1 MSAVAQSQSSENIL
15 ALKIE
20 STTDTAP
27 VPPLRS
33 PKRSPARARVGSPLS
48 EVPTNDSRRNSPST
62 ADHQRYLQQQQ
73 QQQRKFDQEAQQS
86 STERL
91 DPKSAEPEINIQLSP
106 TTHSVMSFWHDKER
120 ETSKHASRS
129 RSPAM
134 DESPIINSRVRN
146 SIFHQQ
152 TGSFQRQLPPSPV
165 LHSSKANYAESF
177 EAEREEEPA
186 SPAAEMSV
194 RPHHVTLEKRSSLLS
209 SSGSIRSKKVTFEM
223 APPQV
228 LEFEST
234 QDPALM
240 PDATS
245 EDSDEDEVSENPG
258 ELEGPKYVIAKPA
271 SPLMKFESAF
281 SSGVYLHRTPSGSRS
296 LPRPSVHAFIAKG
309 RPLPA
314 VPTKQSNPSD
324 THQHVSSEPT
334 DMCQSATSLA
344 RQDSL
349 MSRVSETSSYD
360 AMDLVD
366 SYTFEDVNIDNEQ
379 VLDAFQCDSE
389 CAAEYIEQSL
399 NDDNTVAQ
407 SSVGTLPTSEV
418 KKEMDTDTDVD
429 SKYENNQQTKAN
441 TSVSDH
447 SPEMSSLWDGETPAS
462 STQDVSDDVAE
473 RVSSGYA
480 SIELP
485 HSYVQEVQSQGR
497 HPEVLSSTGMPL
509 SSTHIRTDSTTSFKL
524 ELSFE
529 EAENDFG
536 SGLNDYLNSSSFL
549 ANGWM
554 DDIDD
559 NSATFIDDNSAT
571 VGQQR
576 QHHVPAQDQT
586 IKSSS
591 GAKTRPSLTPAD
603 VAHMAT
609 TRRKVS
615 GERAEHKFLN
625 LPAIVEDLPKPRG
638 QNPLLLDLDMDDFS
652 FDSLSKEFDRVME
665 VQRRGYMMRQ
675 NTKIVYACADLDFN
689 DTSAKTYQP
698 WIGPRLPS
706 KDQTSPAKVTAESN
720 SMLLPEKER
729 ERKDVNKRKSSTIL
743 DDRKFDL
750 VKPSKQSCETQPT
763 LPLASSNGQRDPV
776 PVVAKP
782 TSSEVDD
789 TIDPAD
795 RGRLFVKVLALK
807 DLKLPL
813 NDDSSAYFTLTL
825 DNGIHCVTT
834 AYMNLTRKAPIYQEF
849 ELIVGS
855 DLEFIL
861 TLKAKVSRP
870 ATPVSRSPSPKKKES
885 RFAIDKLF
893 SSPKRRT
900 QVESVSQHSPRA
912 LDNILG
918 SDGSFAR
925 SYVSFSQIEREIYLT
940 SKILEVPCYNEW
952 ATEID
957 ASRSRKV
964 QRMPTAPY
972 PIGKIVLQLLY
983 YPKTH
988 RNQEIPRSLNACL
1001 RELKSVGN

>member
-1 MSAVAQSQSSENIL
+1 MSVVAPSKSSDSIL
-15 ALKIE
+15 SLKRD
-20 STTDTAP
+20 STDTAP

-48 EVPTNDSRRNSPST
+48 EVPSNDSRRNSPST
-62 ADHQRYLQQQQ
+62 ADHHRYLQQQQ
-73 QQQRKFDQEAQQS
+73 QQQQQQRQQDFDKEAQKS
-86 STERL
+86 SIERSVS
-91 DPKSAEPEINIQLSP
+91 KSLEPETNIELSP
-106 TTHSVMSFWHDKER
+106 RTTHSVMSFWQDKER
-120 ETSKHASRS
+120 ENSEHATRS
-129 RSPAM
+129 RSPAI
-134 DESPIINSRVRN
+134 DGSPIINSRVRN

-165 LHSSKANYAESF
+165 LHSSKPNYAESF
-177 EAEREEEPA
+177 EVEREEEPA
-186 SPAAEMSV
+186 TFATEMSA

-234 QDPALM
+234 QDPANT

-245 EDSDEDEVSENPG
+245 EDSDEDEVSESPH
-258 ELEGPKYVIAKPA
+258 ELEGPNYVITKPA

-296 LPRPSVHAFIAKG
+296 LPKPSVHAFIAKG

-314 VPTKQSNPSD
+314 VPTKQANPSD
-324 THQHVSSEPT
+324 PHQHSSEPAEIR
-334 DMCQSATSLA
+334 QSATSLV

-349 MSRVSETSSYD
+349 MSRASETSSYD

-389 CAAEYIEQSL
+389 CDTEYIEKSL
-399 NDDNTVAQ
+399 NDDNAVAQ
-407 SSVGTLPTSEV
+407 SSIGTLLTSEA
-418 KKEMDTDTDVD
+418 KQEEDTDTHVD
-429 SKYENNQQTKAN
+429 TNHDSNQQIKAN

-447 SPEMSSLWDGETPAS
+447 SPEMSYLWDGETPAS
-462 STQDVSDDVAE
+462 STQDVSDDVDGRA
-473 RVSSGYA
+473 SSGYA
-480 SIELP
+480 FIE
-485 HSYVQEVQSQGR
+485 
-497 HPEVLSSTGMPL
+497 HPEVLSATSVQNN
-509 SSTHIRTDSTTSFKL
+509 STHIRTDSTTSFKL

-549 ANGWM
+549 ANRWM
-554 DDIDD
+554 GDIDD
-559 NSATFIDDNSAT
+559 DPAT
-571 VGQQR
+571 VRQQR
-576 QHHVPAQDQT
+576 QHHVPTQDQT

-603 VAHMAT
+603 VTHMAT

-615 GERAEHKFLN
+615 GERAEHKFLDF
-625 LPAIVEDLPKPRG
+625 PAIEEDLPKPRG
-638 QNPLLLDLDMDDFS
+638 QKPILLDLDMDDFS
-652 FDSLSKEFDRVME
+652 FDSLNKEFDRVME

-675 NTKIVYACADLDFN
+675 NTKIVYASADHDFN
-689 DTSAKTYQP
+689 DASPKAYQP
-698 WIGPRLPS
+698 WIGPRSPS
-706 KDQTSPAKVTAESN
+706 KDQTSPAKVSAESN
-720 SMLLPEKER
+720 SMLLPETER
-729 ERKDVNKRKSSTIL
+729 ERKDGNERKSSTIL
-743 DDRKFDL
+743 DDREVDL
-750 VKPSKQSCETQPT
+750 VKPSKQSCETQQT
-763 LPLASSNGQRDPV
+763 LPVASSNVQRDPV
-776 PVVAKP
+776 PVVAKL
-782 TSSEVDD
+782 TSSEADD

-834 AYMNLTRKAPIYQEF
+834 AYMNLTRNAPIYQEF

-861 TLKAKVSRP
+861 TLKAKISRP

-885 RFAIDKLF
+885 RFGIDKLF

-900 QVESVSQHSPRA
+900 QVESVPQHGPRA

-957 ASRSRKV
+957 ASRSRKA

-1001 RELKSVGN
+1001 RELKNVRN